1 MKNLLFGRFGWVLLL
16 TAVLVSCERELSFE
30 NGGVPP
36 PTGSTGGTS
45 EFSFAGASG
54 PCSGAIVSG
63 LYTAGTAVG
72 TANTVTLTVTV
83 DSVGTWSVGTAT
95 VNGISF
101 SGSGTFSTT
110 GSQTITLRAS
120 GNPTA
125 AGTFNYT
132 AGSDGCTFSVDVTGG
147 VVVPPAGCKDCEYV
161 PTCVGSWY
169 KYQTETF
176 GTADTFRSTY
186 LSTVDTLVGSI
197 TYAKMLLRTST
208 STGDRDDFSYISCNN
223 GESVAFQYNAV
234 GAGGTTVAF
243 LKVTG
248 LKANLPVGGTWVD
261 IIQNQTG
268 QDVTNTFTIEE
279 KGISRTVLGTAYS
292 NVIHVHLVQTIDV
305 PLIGAQEVGTAEYY
319 YARGVGLVEFTSNNF
334 GISSSRLLE
343 SYYIP

>member
-1 MKNLLFGRFGWVLLL
+1 MKQLFSTRLLGVLFLVAGL
-16 TAVLVSCERELSFE
+16 TACERELSFE
-30 NGGVPP
+30 NGGTPVGG
-36 PTGSTGGTS
+36 GSTGCTS
-45 EFSFAGASG
+45 QFSFAVAAG

-63 LYTAGTAVG
+63 LYTSGTPVG

-83 DSVGTWSVGTAT
+83 DSVGTWSVATAT
-95 VNGISF
+95 ANGLSF

-120 GNPTA
+120 GTPTA

-132 AGSDGCTFSVDVTGG
+132 AGSGGCTFSVDVTGG

-176 GTADTFRSTY
+176 GTTDTFRSTY

-197 TYAKMLLRTST
+197 TYAKMLVRTGT
-208 STGDRDDFSYISCNN
+208 SAGNRDDFSYISCNN

-234 GAGGTTVAF
+234 GASGTTLAF

-279 KGISRTVLGTAYS
+279 KGISRTVLGTTYS
-292 NVIHVHLVQTIDV
+292 NVIHVHLVQTIEV
-305 PLIGAQEVGTAEYY
+305 PLIGTQEVGTAEYY

-334 GISSSRLLE
+334 GITSSRLLE
-343 SYYIP
+343 AYYIP

>member
-1 MKNLLFGRFGWVLLL
+1 MKKLLSFRFGWVLMLA
-16 TAVLVSCERELSFE
+16 AVLVSCERELSFE

-36 PTGSTGGTS
+36 LSGSTGGTS
-45 EFSFAGASG
+45 QFSFAGAAG

-101 SGSGTFSTT
+101 SGSGTFSAT
-110 GSQTITLRAS
+110 GAQTITLRAS

-132 AGSDGCTFSVDVTGG
+132 AGSGGCTFSVDVTGG
-147 VVVPPAGCKDCEYV
+147 VVVPPSGCKDCEYV
-161 PTCVGSWY
+161 PACVGSWY

-186 LSTVDTLVGSI
+186 LSAVDTVVGSL
-197 TYAKMLLRTST
+197 TYSKMLIRTGQR
-208 STGDRDDFSYISCNN
+208 TGNMDAYSYISCNN

-234 GAGGTTVAF
+234 GAAGTTVAF

-248 LKANLPVGGTWVD
+248 LKANLPVGGSWVD
-261 IIQNQTG
+261 VIQNQTG
-268 QDVTNTFTIEE
+268 QDVNNTFTIME
-279 KGISRTVLGTAYS
+279 KGITRTVLGTTYS
-292 NVIHVHLVQTIDV
+292 NVIHVSLRQTMVVMGIE
-305 PLIGAQEVGTAEYY
+305 IEAGTAEYY
-319 YARGVGLVEFTSNNF
+319 YARGVGLVEFTSDNF
-334 GISSSRLLE
+334 GVTSSRLLE